1 MTMSGTTISI
11 KYKDCL
17 YNNAYDIFF
26 DDTRIYDAILVEN
39 GNVSLN
45 FASYELDPLL
55 KAVYTR
61 FSNAEIAYDTKEI
74 FKHKFAQKLLNVVEN
89 YIFKK
94 KMLTEVYNLTNEDID
109 VINSTL
115 AQIANNPSE
124 VNNNGL
130 NEALNFFD
138 QQTGTKTREN
148 KLNAYIKAFTLMRN
162 GIIDEFLNEIK
173 PLFYTVLIPT
183 NYII

>member
-1 MTMSGTTISI
+1 MSSTVMSI

-17 YNNAYDIFF
+17 KDNDYQIFF
-26 DDTRIYDAILVEN
+26 DGTKIYDMLIIEGGFISAQFNLTQ
-39 GNVSLN
+39 LT
-45 FASYELDPLL
+45 PLL
-55 KAVYTR
+55 QAVYVR

-74 FKHKFAQKLLNVVEN
+74 FKHKFIQKLLNILN
-89 YIFKK
+89 SFCYKQR
-94 KMLTEVYNLTNEDID
+94 MLEKIYNLSDDDLET
-109 VINSTL
+109 VNSTL
-115 AQIANNPSE
+115 AQIANNPTE
-124 VNNNGL
+124 LNTDGL
-130 NEALNFFD
+130 STPLTFFD

-162 GIIDEFLNEIK
+162 DIIEEFLNEIK

>member
-1 MTMSGTTISI
+1 MSSTTMTI

-17 YNNAYDIFF
+17 KVNDYETFF
-26 DDTRIYDAILVEN
+26 DGTTIYDNLIIEGGYISFRFNRTQLT
-39 GNVSLN
+39 
-45 FASYELDPLL
+45 PLL
-55 KAVYTR
+55 QAVYVR

-74 FKHKFAQKLLNVVEN
+74 FKHKFAQKLLNIMNN
-89 YIFKK
+89 YIFKRK
-94 KMLTEVYNLTNEDID
+94 LLNNAYNLTDDELET
-109 VINSTL
+109 VNSTL
-115 AQIANNPSE
+115 AQIANNPTE
-124 VNNNGL
+124 LNTDGL
-130 NEALNFFD
+130 STPLTFFD

-162 GIIDEFLNEIK
+162 DIIEDFLNEIK

>member
-1 MTMSGTTISI
+1 MSSTVMSI

-17 YNNAYDIFF
+17 KDNDYETFF
-26 DDTRIYDAILVEN
+26 DGTTIYDTLLIENANIPLWVDTVEL
-39 GNVSLN
+39 S
-45 FASYELDPLL
+45 PLL

-61 FSNAEIAYDTKEI
+61 FSNSEIAYNTKEI
-74 FKHKFAQKLLNVVEN
+74 FKYKFTQKLLNVLNN
-89 YIFKK
+89 YIFKQRILNK
-94 KMLTEVYNLTNEDID
+94 AYQLTDDELETV
-109 VINSTL
+109 NSTL
-115 AQIANNPSE
+115 AQIANNPTE
-124 VNNNGL
+124 LNTDGL
-130 NEALNFFD
+130 TTPLTFFD

-162 GIIDEFLNEIK
+162 NIIEDFLNEIK

>member
-1 MTMSGTTISI
+1 MSSTVMSI

-17 YNNAYDIFF
+17 KDNDYETFFDGSIIYDIV
-26 DDTRIYDAILVEN
+26 LVEN
-39 GNVSLN
+39 GNV
-45 FASYELDPLL
+45 PLTFERSDLAPFL
-55 KAVYTR
+55 KVVQTR

-74 FKHKFAQKLLNVVEN
+74 FIHKFAQKLLNIMTN
-89 YIFKK
+89 YIFKRNLLNK
-94 KMLTEVYNLTNEDID
+94 SFKLTDDDFEV
-109 VINSTL
+109 VNSTL
-115 AQIANNPSE
+115 AQIANNPTE
-124 VNNNGL
+124 LTTDGL
-130 NEALNFFD
+130 TSPLTFFD

-162 GIIDEFLNEIK
+162 DIIEDFLNEIK

>member
-1 MTMSGTTISI
+1 MSSTVMTI

-17 YNNAYDIFF
+17 QGNNFEIFF
-26 DDTRIYDAILVEN
+26 DGSTIYNTILVEN
-39 GNVSLN
+39 GNHTLS
-45 FASYELDPLL
+45 FEQYDLDPFL
-55 KAVYTR
+55 KAAYTR

-74 FKHKFAQKLLNVVEN
+74 FIHKFAQKLLNIMNN
-89 YIFKK
+89 YIFKRK
-94 KMLTEVYNLTNEDID
+94 LLNNAYKLTNDELET
-109 VINSTL
+109 VNSTL
-115 AQIANNPSE
+115 AQIANNPTE
-124 VNNNGL
+124 LNTDGL
-130 NEALNFFD
+130 TTPLTFFD

-162 GIIDEFLNEIK
+162 DIIEDFLNEIK

>member
-1 MTMSGTTISI
+1 MSSTVMTI

-17 YNNAYDIFF
+17 KDNDYEIFF
-26 DDTRIYDAILVEN
+26 DGSSIYDTVLVEN
-39 GNVSLN
+39 GNISLS
-45 FASYELDPLL
+45 FSQSELYPFL
-55 KAVYTR
+55 KAAHTR

-74 FKHKFAQKLLNVVEN
+74 FKHKFAQKLLNIMNN
-89 YIFKK
+89 YIFKRK
-94 KMLTEVYNLTNEDID
+94 LLNKAYRLSDDELETV
-109 VINSTL
+109 NSTL
-115 AQIANNPSE
+115 AQIANNPTE
-124 VNNNGL
+124 LNTDGL
-130 NEALNFFD
+130 TTPLTFFD

-162 GIIDEFLNEIK
+162 DIIEDFLNEIK